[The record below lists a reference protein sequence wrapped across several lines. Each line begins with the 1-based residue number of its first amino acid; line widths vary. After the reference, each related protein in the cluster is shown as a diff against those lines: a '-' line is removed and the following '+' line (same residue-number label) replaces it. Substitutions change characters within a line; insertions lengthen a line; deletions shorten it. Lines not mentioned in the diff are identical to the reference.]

1 MLVQGP
7 PGYESVSYLAPPR
20 AGDNVVERPRP
31 SVWPSTMAHAREFA
45 EALFCE
51 EHSPVSAERLDWLM
65 AEFADF
71 IEGSNASGLR
81 ARWTLALCLF
91 ACHWLA
97 PLFIR
102 RLGPLGELD
111 VADRI
116 LALDRMERSS
126 LGPATLA
133 PKAMLCL
140 LWFENPSVQRETATE
155 PSCLIQL
162 GRRPSVEARV

>member
-1 MLVQGP
+1 MH
-7 PGYESVSYLAPPR
+7 
-20 AGDNVVERPRP
+20 
-31 SVWPSTMAHAREFA
+31 HAREFA

-51 EHSPVSAERLDWLM
+51 EHSPASPERLDWLM
-65 AEFADF
+65 AEFAAF
-71 IEGSNASGLR
+71 IEGSNISGLR

-102 RLGPLGELD
+102 RMGPLGELD

-116 LALDRMERSS
+116 RALDRMERSS

-140 LWFENPSVQRETATE
+140 LWFENPSVQKETSTQ
-155 PSCLIQL
+155 PSCLTQL
-162 GRRPSVEARV
+162 RRRSSVEAKV